1 MNVTEKYTIDKEY
14 ECKAVF
20 KTTDKEHPGV
30 EKVMA
35 QAKYNLAGPIKV
47 LSEIYYPEQFKG
59 LYQRPAESR
68 KIFSDLGW
76 KRIAALQLRN
86 PMHVPTNSSPRSP
99 WKSWTAFTSISWL
112 ESSRQG
118 YSR

>member
-1 MNVTEKYTIDKEY
+1 VATMNVTEKYTIDKEY

-20 KTTDKEHPGV
+20 KTVDKEHPGV

-59 LYQRPAESR
+59 LYQRPANH
-68 KIFSDLGW
+68 G
-76 KRIAALQLRN
+76 
-86 PMHVPTNSSPRSP
+86 RSFQP
-99 WKSWTAFTSISWL
+99 GVEKDCSASAPQPHAPL
-112 ESSRQG
+112 P
-118 YSR
+118 